1 MNGEFL
7 GLPLHPMSDP
17 YIQPIPPSL
26 RARDRELANEFRRIE
41 KRDWW
46 VWGYSIFVIFLL
58 AFAVIALAL
67 PAVREGADTIFK
79 IKMAEAVF
87 GLIALVVIF
96 NIYTISQQILIKRL
110 RRQLAEKQGHS
121 ELLRNLAMV
130 DPLTGLYNRRF
141 AEQRLAAEV
150 ARSERKGHP
159 LTILTLDL
167 NSFKQINDT
176 YGHPAGDQV
185 LQEFAACLNQ
195 VIRGADLAVRL
206 GGDEFLVLLPE
217 CTVQQLQLVLGRL
230 GSLEV
235 DWHGQT
241 IPVTFS
247 AGWKQYEMG
256 ERPEEMLTRADEL
269 LYARKRAS
277 KNTQT
282 LGDEPKEA
290 SGQGPQR
297 KTEPAP
303 LNVLVDLTCPH
314 CHKNNSVAVDAHS
327 GASNAGP
334 REVQC
339 AHCKQVWAPVLSGPV
354 LAGPFPK

>member
-1 MNGEFL
+1 MTA
-7 GLPLHPMSDP
+7 PPTHPNAASE
-17 YIQPIPPSL
+17 
-26 RARDRELANEFRRIE
+26 RARDQELAREFQKIE

-46 VWGYSIFVIFLL
+46 VWGYSIFVVALL
-58 AFAVIALAL
+58 TFVVIAFSL
-67 PAVREGADTIFK
+67 PAVWRGTETILNIN
-79 IKMAEAVF
+79 IKMADVVF
-87 GLIALVVIF
+87 GLIVLVVLF
-96 NIYTISQQILIKRL
+96 NVYAVSQAILIKRL

-121 ELLRNLAMV
+121 DLLRNLAMV

-185 LQEFAACLNQ
+185 LIEFAARLNN
-195 VIRGADLAVRL
+195 VIRGGDLAVRL

-217 CTVQQLQLVLGRL
+217 CTSQQLQLVLGRL

-235 DWHGQT
+235 DWQGQK

-247 AGWKQYEMG
+247 AGWKQYEIG
-256 ERPEEMLTRADEL
+256 EQPEEMLGRADEA

-277 KNTQT
+277 KNMQP
-282 LGDEPKEA
+282 LAEGHPPA
-290 SGQGPQR
+290 SGQSAPSEA
-297 KTEPAP
+297 EPAA

-314 CHKNNSVAVDAHS
+314 CHKRNSVAMDTHS
-327 GASNAGP
+327 GASNVAA
-334 REVQC
+334 RKVQC
-339 AHCKQVWAPVLSGPV
+339 AHCKQAWEPVLSGPIM
-354 LAGPFPK
+354 AGPFPK

>member
-1 MNGEFL
+1 
-7 GLPLHPMSDP
+7 MSDP
-17 YIQPIPPSL
+17 KIHPIAASMK
-26 RARDRELANEFRRIE
+26 ARDLELERQFRRIE

-46 VWGYSIFVIFLL
+46 LWAWCILVVLL
-58 AFAVIALAL
+58 LVFAVIALCL
-67 PAVREGADTIFK
+67 PAVRSGAETIFK
-79 IKMAEAVF
+79 VKMVDVVF
-87 GLIALVVIF
+87 GLIALVVLF
-96 NIYTISQQILIKRL
+96 NVYAVSQAILIRRL

-121 ELLRNLAMV
+121 DLLRNLAMV

-185 LQEFAACLNQ
+185 LQEFAARLNQ

-269 LYARKRAS
+269 LYARKRAGKRPDVPS
-277 KNTQT
+277 LPQEK
-282 LGDEPKEA
+282 LGRTRHPFRHQQCRCARSGMCPLQAALEA
-290 SGQGPQR
+290 HALR
-297 KTEPAP
+297 
-303 LNVLVDLTCPH
+303 
-314 CHKNNSVAVDAHS
+314 AHL
-327 GASNAGP
+327 G
-334 REVQC
+334 R
-339 AHCKQVWAPVLSGPV
+339 PVS
-354 LAGPFPK
+354 